1 MAFVLGLFRERLPV
15 LLNSLLWA
23 GATPCSRQC
32 SSTGPAVIRI
42 PRRMQLRRERALGS
56 GSKKGHYVR
65 PVLSSLPGR
74 LLISSRRPEL
84 NQHTGHTF
92 KRLGPPPRLVSKGW
106 KHHLSYGD
114 YFTVNNTTED
124 VPSLPQSEDSGA
136 PVVGFEELG
145 VSPALVQLLKDKGFL
160 HPTGVQRQT
169 IPRLLGGNNVL
180 CAAET
185 GSGKTLCYLLPI
197 LLRLLSDDTS
207 GTSGQDCLSIP
218 TRRTEAVRAKGSLW
232 HEKEGGPDA
241 WPTDEQKEV
250 QGLQDCLER
259 NENHEKTWDSRSLGT
274 PRANVW
280 RRLRMDDGPRSLVV
294 VPSREL
300 ADQVY
305 SVATSLS
312 LPFRLKVKSVGGGR
326 GMGRVKKTLSGPA
339 DILVATPGALCKAL
353 RRDLITL
360 RDLRFLVLDEADTLC
375 DESFKDLVEEIL
387 LQVNISTVHADTTGL
402 EGKAQ
407 LVVIGATFPKGVGEL
422 LGQFTDLG
430 TITTIKSKRLHFL
443 MPHVKQKFLKV
454 KGADKL
460 TELLEMLKKQE
471 PGAGVLVF
479 CNNSKTVNWLGYLLD
494 DHRVKHLRLQGQ
506 MPADRRTG
514 IFNSFQKGLTDVLV
528 CTDIASRGL
537 DSTRVELVINYDFPP
552 TLHDYIHRTG
562 RVGRVGSKHLGVVV
576 SFVTHKWD
584 VELVQKIETAARRRT
599 SLPGMESSM
608 KEPIPKTD
616 LIQFDSEEN

>member
-1 MAFVLGLFRERLPV
+1 
-15 LLNSLLWA
+15 
-23 GATPCSRQC
+23 
-32 SSTGPAVIRI
+32 
-42 PRRMQLRRERALGS
+42 MQLRRERALGT
-56 GSKKGHYVR
+56 GSKKGHSVR

-92 KRLGPPPRLVSKGW
+92 SRLGPPPLLVSKGW
-106 KHHLSYGD
+106 KHRLSFGD

-124 VPSLPQSEDSGA
+124 VPSLPQSEESRA
-136 PVVGFEELG
+136 TVVGFEELG
-145 VSPALVQLLKDKGFL
+145 VSPALAQLLSDKGFQ

-169 IPRLLGGNNVL
+169 IPRLLEGNNIL

-207 GTSGQDCLSIP
+207 GTSGQEGLSIL
-218 TRRTEAVRAKGSLW
+218 TRRTEAVRAKGSLG
-232 HEKEGGPDA
+232 HEKGGPDA
-241 WPTDEQKEV
+241 WPTNEQKEV

-259 NENHEKTWDSRSLGT
+259 TENHERTGDSRRLGT
-274 PRANVW
+274 PRANFW
-280 RRLRMDDGPRSLVV
+280 RSTYTPLMRRLRMDDGPRSLVV

-326 GMGRVKKTLSGPA
+326 GMGRLKKTLSGPA

-353 RRDLITL
+353 RKDLITL

-387 LQVNISTVHADTTGL
+387 LQVNISTVNTGL

-460 TELLEMLKKQE
+460 TELLDILKKQE

-479 CNNSKTVNWLGYLLD
+479 CNNSKTVNWLGYVLD
-494 DHRVKHLRLQGQ
+494 DHNIKHLRLQGQ

-562 RVGRVGSKHLGVVV
+562 RVGRVGSKHLGMVV

-584 VELVQKIETAARRRT
+584 VELVQKIETAARKRT

-616 LIQFDSEEN
+616 LIQFDSEED